1 MPIAQS
7 DSSTPLHEGL
17 LPRLWI
23 YTNYDCNL
31 SCSYCVA
38 ESYVGAQ
45 RKGVTLEQVC
55 QLVEEAAALGMTELF
70 LTGGEPFILHN
81 LFEMIHY
88 SHDRMHVLV
97 QNKIIILII

>member
-1 MPIAQS
+1 MPIVQS
-7 DSSTPLHEGL
+7 DSSTPLQEGL

-45 RKGVTLEQVC
+45 RKGLALEQVKEAMKGASDRFT
-55 QLVEEAAALGMTELF
+55 LV
-70 LTGGEPFILHN
+70 
-81 LFEMIHY
+81 
-88 SHDRMHVLV
+88 
-97 QNKIIILII
+97 